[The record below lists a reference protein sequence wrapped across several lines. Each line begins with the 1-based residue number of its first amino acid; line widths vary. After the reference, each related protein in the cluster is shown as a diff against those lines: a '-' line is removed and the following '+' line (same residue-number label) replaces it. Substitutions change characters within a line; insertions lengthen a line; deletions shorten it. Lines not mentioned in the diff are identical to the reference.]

1 MSKDKEESPV
11 FLPKNKLAYEQARD
25 RYIYQNK
32 TYKVIAEELSLM
44 EKQVGDWA
52 RKDNWKDK
60 RKQVSDATGRNLDI
74 YIKLNN
80 QLNKELDKEELD
92 AYKLSTLYNLMQKFR
107 GQGSRSEAVQEVGLA
122 LLDYT
127 LETYPENTDMIHN
140 FIIQFT
146 EWWLQKSSR

>member
-1 MSKDKEESPV
+1 M
-11 FLPKNKLAYEQARD
+11 L
-25 RYIYQNK
+25 
-32 TYKVIAEELSLM
+32 
-44 EKQVGDWA
+44 QV
-52 RKDNWKDK
+52 
-60 RKQVSDATGRNLDI
+60 VTLI